1 MTEGQT
7 KKQIEDQ
14 QDERFKKLI
23 TEAFAIQAAS
33 QPYRPGDRA
42 DQEELERFRKE
53 KEAQTSKEQQ
63 DELIKKAVAKAL
75 AAQQPQQGGGSS
87 NGSQRK
93 SRPYQARNARPMC
106 RFEPCRDRNCIFD
119 HKPGMFAPTRHV
131 GSTPADRRAVNRL
144 TLRISSSL
152 PPERGTTPS
161 KDKGVDP

>member
-1 MTEGQT
+1 MKKGKEKGTTVDAVHTVELQEFDRFRQKERDFQNAKKQMEDQQEERVRQEAQHDDRSRQEVQT

-23 TEAFAIQAAS
+23 NEAFAIQAAS

-63 DELIKKAVAKAL
+63 DALIKKAVAEAL

-93 SRPYQARNARPMC
+93 SRPYQARNAR
-106 RFEPCRDRNCIFD
+106 R
-119 HKPGMFAPTRHV
+119 APDV
-131 GSTPADRRAVNRL
+131 QV
-144 TLRISSSL
+144 
-152 PPERGTTPS
+152 
-161 KDKGVDP
+161 